1 MRKYFSKAKI
11 KYMFYVMTHP
21 MDGFYEIRHRDK
33 GSVPL
38 AILAVILFSISY
50 TIQRMCASFIVND
63 INPREVDLLTD
74 LQGILVIFFLFCIG
88 NWSIT
93 CLMNGEGRFKDIVTI
108 IGYSLL
114 PMILTYIPATIL
126 SLVISDE
133 EVIFYHILI
142 WLGTAWA
149 VMLAIMGIMV
159 IHNYTSGK
167 TLITLILTIIAMLI
181 IMFILMML
189 ATLIRQVVGFLASIY
204 TELKF
209 RT

>member
-21 MDGFYEIRHRDK
+21 MDGFYEIRHRGN

-63 INPREVDLLTD
+63 INPRNVDLITD
-74 LQGILVIFFLFCIG
+74 LSGILVVFFLFCIG

-93 CLMNGEGRFKDIVTI
+93 CLMNGEGRFKDIVTV

-114 PMILTYIPATIL
+114 PMILTYVPATIL
-126 SLVISDE
+126 SLAISDE

-149 VMLAIMGIMV
+149 VMLGIMGIMV
-159 IHNYTSGK
+159 IHNYSSGK
-167 TLITLILTIIAMLI
+167 TLITLILTILAMLI

-189 ATLIRQVVGFLASIY
+189 ATLIRQVIGFLSSIY